1 MAPKKPQAQDT
12 INPISFRTTLEEK
25 YLAYALSTI
34 TSRSLPDV
42 RDGLKP
48 VHRRLLYAMLL
59 LKLDPKSGYK
69 KCARV
74 VGDVIG
80 KYHPH
85 GDVAVYEAMVR
96 LAQNFAVRYTLVE
109 GQGNFGSI
117 DGDNAA
123 AMRYTEARL
132 TDIAMALLEGIDE
145 DTVGFR
151 PTYDGSETEPVV
163 LPSAFPNLLANGSE
177 GIAVG
182 MATSIPPHNVGEL
195 CDALIYLIGN
205 PECSVAKLARHI
217 PGPDFP
223 TGGIIVEPEANIV
236 NAYETGRGAIR
247 LRAKWHV
254 EELSHGMYQIVITE
268 IPYQIQKSRMIE
280 KIAELYKDKKL
291 PLLGNIRDES
301 AEEIRLILEPKNRS
315 VDAEMLM
322 ESMFRTTDLETRFNM
337 NLNVLDATGTP
348 RVMNLKE
355 ILFAFLEHRLDV
367 LIKRTNYRLGKIAH
381 RLEVL
386 GGLMIA
392 YLNLDEVIRIIREED
407 EPKPVMMKKWKLT
420 EVQVEAIL
428 NMRLRSLRKLE
439 EFEIKSENDA
449 LSKEQKEL
457 KALLASDEKCWI
469 RITDEIKDIKLRFG
483 PKNPE
488 GKRRTAFAEAP
499 VGKVI
504 DIEAFVEK
512 EPITILCSSMG
523 WIRAIKGHQQDLSDV
538 KYKEGDEEKFLLH
551 GQTTDK
557 LLVFTSDGK
566 FYTIN
571 ADKLPRVT
579 LKSSG
584 HGEPV
589 RLMVDMDNA
598 AEVVAMSIYNPEAN
612 LLVAASSGKGFIVE
626 ASEVMA
632 QTRNG
637 KQILNVTEGHKAMIC
652 TPVEGDHVAIIGDNR
667 KLLLFPITQIPPMK
681 RGQGVTLQKYK
692 DGGLSDIKTF
702 NLKEGLTWQLGGK
715 IRTETDVK
723 PWLGNRADAGRLPP
737 TGFPRTNKFT

>member
-1 MAPKKPQAQDT
+1 MAPKKPLAQDT
-12 INPISFRTTLEEK
+12 INVIGFRGTLEEK

-48 VHRRLLYAMLL
+48 VHRRLLYAMLQ

-85 GDVAVYEAMVR
+85 GDSAVYEALVR
-96 LAQNFAVRYTLVE
+96 LAQHFAVRYTLVD

-132 TDIAMALLEGIDE
+132 TDVAMALLEGIDE
-145 DTVGFR
+145 DTVNFR
-151 PTYDGSETEPVV
+151 ATYDGSEEEPVV
-163 LPSAFPNLLANGSE
+163 LPSYFPNLLANGSE

-195 CDALIYLIGN
+195 CDALTYLIAH
-205 PECSVAKLARHI
+205 PDCSVAKLVRHV

-223 TGGIIVEPEANIV
+223 TGGTIVETEANLLS
-236 NAYETGRGAIR
+236 AYETGRGAIR
-247 LRAKWHV
+247 IRAKWEK
-254 EELSHGMYQIVITE
+254 EELSHGMYQIVVTE
-268 IPYQIQKSRMIE
+268 IPYQVQKSNLIE
-280 KIAELYKDKKL
+280 KIAELFKDKKL

-301 AEEIRLILEPKNRS
+301 AEEIRLVLEPKNRS

-322 ESMFRTTDLETRFNM
+322 ESLFRITDLEKRFNM
-337 NLNVLDATGTP
+337 NLNVLDATGAP

-355 ILFAFLEHRLDV
+355 ILLAFLDHRLDV
-367 LIKRTNYRLGKIAH
+367 LIRRTNYRLGKIAH

-386 GGLMIA
+386 GGLLIA

-420 EVQVEAIL
+420 EVQVESIL

-439 EFEIKSENDA
+439 EFEIKGEHDA

-457 KALLASDEKCWI
+457 KSLLSSDEKCWLKI
-469 RITDEIKDIKLRFG
+469 SDEIKDIKTRFG
-483 PKNPE
+483 AKHPL
-488 GKRRTAFAEAP
+488 GKRRTEFAEAP

-512 EPITILCSSMG
+512 EPITILCSKMG
-523 WIRAIKGHQQDLSDV
+523 WVRAVKGHQTDVSDL
-538 KYKEGDEEKFLLH
+538 KYKEGDEEKFQLTAY
-551 GQTTDK
+551 TTDK
-557 LLVFTSDGK
+557 LLLFSTDGR
-566 FYTIN
+566 FYTIGC
-571 ADKLPRVT
+571 DKLPRG
-579 LKSSG
+579 KG
-584 HGEPV
+584 QGEPL
-589 RLMVDMDNA
+589 RLMIDMENDA
-598 AEVVAMSIYNPEAN
+598 DIVALSIYDPEAR
-612 LLVAASSGKGFIVE
+612 LLVASSAGKGFVVE
-626 ASEVMA
+626 AGEVMA
-632 QTRNG
+632 QTRSG
-637 KQILNVTEGHKAMIC
+637 KQILNPTEGHKAMLC
-652 TPVEGDHVAIIGDNR
+652 VPVDGDHVAIIGDNR
-667 KLLLFPITQIPPMK
+667 KLLVFPLEQIPPMK
-681 RGQGVTLQKYK
+681 KGQGVTLQKYK

-702 NLKEGLTWQLGGK
+702 TLKEGLSWQLGGK
-715 IRTETDVK
+715 IRTETDLK

-737 TGFPRTNKFT
+737 TGFPRTNQFTGG